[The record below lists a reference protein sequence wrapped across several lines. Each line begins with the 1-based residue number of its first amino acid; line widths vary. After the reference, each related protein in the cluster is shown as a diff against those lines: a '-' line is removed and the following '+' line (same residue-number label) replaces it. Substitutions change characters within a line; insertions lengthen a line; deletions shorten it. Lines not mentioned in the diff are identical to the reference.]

1 MEVPMI
7 VNRPKKKK
15 KPSRYNVFLGI
26 MGLIFTVIIAK
37 LVYIQVYK
45 HDDYK
50 EAADTTS
57 TKFISEKAPRGVIY
71 DEKGNVLA
79 TNEQTY
85 AMTYTKT
92 DEADKVIFKTIDV
105 ASSILSERGEG
116 FQDDLILKLDS
127 NNEPYYKFK
136 GTTESAQK
144 TEEIRFKRDR
154 GLNADIEKE
163 LYDGKTDDLTDPQ
176 INAVNDRLLQITPK
190 EVFYYLVK
198 SYDLI
203 NLIDPEPVND
213 NTKEYKQKLKEYKER
228 VNKYKDMSGEEIT
241 NLLLKS
247 YTYSQLRTYMVV
259 KDALKMESFKGYKSI
274 TLANNIQKDTAFIIY
289 QKLNDMPGVDVKLE
303 PTRLY
308 PYKELA
314 SSVLGYISP
323 IDTINKDK
331 YELRGYDA
339 STDLIG
345 VSGIESA
352 FEDELKGVKGGTTVK
367 VNSKGRV
374 TQEQFKLQSY
384 PGNSV
389 HLTIDKNIQYAAE
402 QSLIDSMANIRAGI
416 SSDKPYTGADRG
428 AAVAVEVKTGRVLAS
443 VSYPNYDPNKFAV
456 SGQLS
461 DEETK
466 QYFSPDLD
474 SFGKGIISS
483 TGATKSL
490 DELFPKEDG
499 VRTDPYD
506 LYPKRFYNYATQG
519 LLPSGSTFKPLTAIA
534 GLQEGVIK
542 PSDTITDKG
551 KFTEH
556 PDVYGTS
563 FGPEC
568 LEYTTGRETHGTIDV
583 AKALEVSCNYYFYE
597 VAYRLYKQGGQNITS
612 LDAIAKYAWKFGLG
626 VDPKGKEKPS
636 TGIEIEENY
645 GQVYNFESYKSR
657 TALSSKFDLRDF
669 LEAGYYAGNNNYF
682 VPFDFADSVDD
693 SEKLKAAK
701 TSLKNTITDTFMK
714 LGTSEE
720 VSNETV
726 FQKSIMEDIKTIMN
740 LSDKY
745 KANVSKYE
753 ADGKGK
759 VNIDSQAKLVVQ
771 SISKFVINDRGSEIK
786 SPGQQVYSSIGQGMN
801 AFTPVQLAQYIS
813 TLANGGTKYKLHYVD
828 KITDTDGNIVQEY
841 KPEVLD
847 KIDLKPENLAAV
859 IEGMKKVNNDDG
871 GTARATWEG
880 FPINTAGK
888 TGTADVKEGQTDYGR
903 APYATYVS
911 FAPAE
916 NPEIAVIAVAYDG
929 GHGTAVA
936 PVAKAIYEAYFKD
949 RLGADYISKSQSY
962 QKYVV
967 NAPQDNK
974 KN

>member
-1 MEVPMI
+1 MI
-7 VNRPKKKK
+7 VSRPKKKK
-15 KPSRYNVFLGI
+15 KLSRYNVFLVL
-26 MGLIFTVIIAK
+26 MGFIFTVIISK
-37 LVYIQVYK
+37 LAYIQVYK
-45 HDDYK
+45 HADYK
-50 EAADTTS
+50 EEADTTS

-79 TNEQTY
+79 TNVQTY

-92 DEADKVIFKTIDV
+92 DEADKSFFKTVDL
-105 ASSILSERGEG
+105 ALSILSENGEG

-127 NNEPYYKFK
+127 SNQPYFSFK
-136 GTTESAQK
+136 GTTESAK
-144 TEEIRFKRDR
+144 KAEEIRFKRDR
-154 GLNADIEKE
+154 GLNTDIEKE
-163 LYDGKTDDLTDPQ
+163 LYEDKKVDDLTEDE
-176 INAVNDRLLQITPK
+176 INAVNDRLLQVTPK
-190 EVFYYLVK
+190 ETFYYLVK

-203 NLIDPEPVND
+203 SLIDPEPVKD
-213 NTKEYKQKLKEYKER
+213 NTKEYNEKLKEYKER
-228 VNKYKDMSGEEIT
+228 IKKYKDMSGEELT
-241 NLLLKS
+241 NMLLKK
-247 YTYSQLRTYMVV
+247 YTYNQIRTYMVV

-274 TLANNIQKDTAFIIY
+274 TLASNIKKDTALIIY
-289 QKLNDMPGVDVKLE
+289 QKLNDMPGVDIQLE
-303 PTRLY
+303 PTRFY

-323 IDTINKDK
+323 IDTLNKDK

-345 VSGIESA
+345 ASGIESA
-352 FEDELKGVKGGTTVK
+352 FEDQLKGVKGGTTVK

-416 SSDKPYTGADRG
+416 SSDKPYTGANRG
-428 AAVAVEVKTGRVLAS
+428 AAVAVEVKTGRILAS
-443 VSYPNYDPNKFAV
+443 VSYPNFDPNKFAV

-466 QYFSPDLD
+466 EYFSPDLD
-474 SFGKGIISS
+474 KFGKGIISS

-499 VRTDPYD
+499 VRTDPND

-534 GLQEGVIK
+534 GLQEGAINT
-542 PSDTITDKG
+542 DTRINDTG
-551 KFTEH
+551 KFNIH
-556 PDVYGTS
+556 PEVYGTN
-563 FGPEC
+563 FGPMC
-568 LEYTTGRETHGTIDV
+568 LEFANGQGAHGSIDV
-583 AKALEVSCNYYFYE
+583 TKALEVSCNYYFYE
-597 VAYRLYKQGGQNITS
+597 VAYKLYKQGGQNITA

-626 VDPKGKEKPS
+626 VDPNGKQKES

-645 GQVYNFESYKSR
+645 GQVYNFQSYKNR
-657 TALSSKFDLRDF
+657 VALSSKFDLRDF
-669 LEAGYYAGNNNYF
+669 LEAGYYAGNNSNF
-682 VPFDFADSVDD
+682 VSFDFADNADD
-693 SEKLKAAK
+693 NEKLKAAK
-701 TSLKNTITDTFMK
+701 TSLKKTITDTFMK

-720 VSNETV
+720 VNNETV
-726 FQKSIMEDIKTIMN
+726 FQKSILEDVKSIMN

-753 ADGKGK
+753 SDGKGK

-771 SISKFVINDRGSEIK
+771 AISKFVINDRGSEIK

-801 AFTPVQLAQYIS
+801 AFTPMQLAQYIS

-828 KITDTDGNIVQEY
+828 KITDTDGNTVQEY

-847 KIDLKPENLAAV
+847 KIDLKPENLAVV
-859 IEGMKKVNNDDG
+859 IEGMKKVNNDDS
-871 GTARATWEG
+871 GTARGTWEG

-888 TGTADVKEGQTDYGR
+888 TGTADVKEDQTDYGR

-916 NPEIAVIAVAYDG
+916 NPEIAVVAVAYDG

-949 RLGADYISKSQSY
+949 RLGADYISKSESY
-962 QKYVV
+962 KKYVS
-967 NAPQDNK
+967 NAPADK
-974 KN
+974 KTN